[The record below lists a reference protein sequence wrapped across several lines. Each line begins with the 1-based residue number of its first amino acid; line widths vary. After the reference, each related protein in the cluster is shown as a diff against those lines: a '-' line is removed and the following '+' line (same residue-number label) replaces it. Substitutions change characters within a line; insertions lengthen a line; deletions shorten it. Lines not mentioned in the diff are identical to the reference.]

1 MYNVIWNITLQTGT
15 TETSQAKNYCSH
27 VGKQKLLLLAMHLIQ
42 IQSKKSPNEF
52 ALKASIKKPMKLDC
66 SKGKLLRA

>member
-1 MYNVIWNITLQTGT
+1 MYYVICNITLQTGT
-15 TETSQAKNYCSH
+15 TETSQAKNYFSH

-42 IQSKKSPNEF
+42 TQNKSLNEF

-66 SKGKLLRA
+66 